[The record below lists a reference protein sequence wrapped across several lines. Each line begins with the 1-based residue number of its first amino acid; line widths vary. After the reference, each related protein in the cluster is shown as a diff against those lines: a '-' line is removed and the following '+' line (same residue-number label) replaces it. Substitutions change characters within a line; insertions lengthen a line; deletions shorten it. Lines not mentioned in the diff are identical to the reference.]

1 MADGTFAILMLVA
14 GLADMGLNY
23 CGTETGCV
31 GRTETAPRVAISG
44 GQVLERR
51 AETGGEAYLRYDLGH
66 RIGPFGQAVGLS
78 IGDKGEAWVGFGQ
91 TYRQSFGSTP
101 FYAELHAMTGLY
113 RAGDGL
119 DLGGPIVFRSGIEA
133 GWENRRDGGSVS
145 ASTIGRTRGFTTRT
159 PVSRRCTC
167 GCPFR
172 RGSIEIII
180 SVQSCDGVPFV

>member
-133 GWENRRDGGSVS
+133 GWENRRGWRFGLGFDHRSNAGIYDENPGVETVHLRVS
-145 ASTIGRTRGFTTRT
+145 IPTR
-159 PVSRRCTC
+159 
-167 GCPFR
+167 
-172 RGSIEIII
+172 
-180 SVQSCDGVPFV
+180 

>member
-78 IGDKGEAWVGFGQ
+78 IGDKGEGLGRLRPDLQ
-91 TYRQSFGSTP
+91 
-101 FYAELHAMTGLY
+101 AELRIDPVLC
-113 RAGDGL
+113 RAACDDRPL
-119 DLGGPIVFRSGIEA
+119 P
-133 GWENRRDGGSVS
+133 
-145 ASTIGRTRGFTTRT
+145 GR
-159 PVSRRCTC
+159 
-167 GCPFR
+167 
-172 RGSIEIII
+172 
-180 SVQSCDGVPFV
+180 

>member
-78 IGDKGEAWVGFGQ
+78 IGDKGEAWIGFGQ

-133 GWENRRDGGSVS
+133 GWE
-145 ASTIGRTRGFTTRT
+145 
-159 PVSRRCTC
+159 SRRGWRFGLGFDHRSNAGIYDENPGVETVHL
-167 GCPFR
+167 R
-172 RGSIEIII
+172 VSI
-180 SVQSCDGVPFV
+180 PTR